1 MLSIFPHRGHRAPF
15 YRRMNRRA
23 GEVALYQS
31 KIQALTHPLST
42 WCRMGATRPKVCYA
56 AIEGGCVKPRIGLG
70 KSHTVVHNRSDNT
83 GFVNFTHGSRY
94 GSSNVGSYW
103 PTVNST
109 RGSAIEAREHPFQFS
124 KQAAGAA
131 PARSAANRY
140 FSCFP
145 SACFVCGG

>member
-1 MLSIFPHRGHRAPF
+1 MTARRRVLSL
-15 YRRMNRRA
+15 
-23 GEVALYQS
+23 AL
-31 KIQALTHPLST
+31 K
-42 WCRMGATRPKVCYA
+42 WGR
-56 AIEGGCVKPRIGLG
+56 VKLRIGLG
-70 KSHTVVHNRSDNT
+70 ERPIVANNRVENA
-83 GFVNFTHGSRY
+83 GFANFTHGSRY